1 MESTLLEQEDLKTL
15 VELYHLLDEYISF
28 LDNSILE
35 LPKEEEKK
43 NENS

>member
-35 LPKEEEKK
+35 LPEEEEKK

>member
-28 LDNSILE
+28 FFFILLE
-35 LPKEEEKK
+35 LPEEEKKK